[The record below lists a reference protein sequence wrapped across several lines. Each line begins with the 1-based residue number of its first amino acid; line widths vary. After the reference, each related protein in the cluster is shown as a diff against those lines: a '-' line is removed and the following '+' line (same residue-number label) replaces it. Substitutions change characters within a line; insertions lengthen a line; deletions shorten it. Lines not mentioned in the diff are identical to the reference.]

1 MLTPG
6 YRRNIGHNDMKLI
19 FPLIMYTS
27 SVLAV
32 CMMFQYLV
40 LREKHYLEDKFFM
53 VMCIGSAVW
62 SFGFAALFMQENA
75 EDAFLCR
82 AFGMVGTFVYMIS
95 TQIFISQMAEIPRR
109 WKYAVNGFSFA
120 AIPLYI
126 LMTRPG
132 LVVFSP
138 TPIGMS
144 YHFQPGLVYNL
155 YTAYSLIVALNILG
169 VVLYMLLTSKK
180 KRHVVF
186 ARRFLFLLVFV
197 FAGTV
202 LDTIFPMFGLP
213 AIPGSSVTQFWGLV
227 GAYYALRG
235 IRRSRINLNN
245 MSEFIYYSVS
255 SPVLVCDAGGRLQII
270 NDAGVAFFHLDRE
283 ALHNMRWVNQLFRVN
298 ADEIFSEHVLYQEL
312 DAVCKRNQKDCSLAV
327 NTIKDVYGDVIG
339 YIIMVTDQTE
349 RIQTMKELEEA
360 KHLADAANNA
370 KSTFLANMSH
380 EIRTPM
386 NAIVGFS
393 ELALQEELAPEVR
406 EYVLDIRGAS
416 HNLLAI
422 INDILDISK
431 IESGKMELVCSDYFT
446 KTLLND
452 VFLIIDGQAK
462 KKGLEFNMSVAED
475 MPKKLFGDKVRI
487 REVLINLLN
496 NSVKYTERGSISL
509 DARVESRMEDVVKL
523 KFSVRDTGIGIREE
537 DQRELFESFTQ
548 VDKVVNNGKEGTG
561 LGLAIVKGFV
571 ELMDGEVSVESEYGK
586 GSLFTVVI
594 QQNVLDD
601 GKIGGGYSDAR
612 QVEGDTGIGRIKL
625 KNVRALVV
633 DDNMMNLKMAK
644 RGLEHYGIDA
654 DIVGSGKLA
663 IDMCRENQ
671 YQLVLMD
678 QMMPGMDG
686 IETMREIRKLD
697 YYAPGGESKII
708 ILTANTMSGMRNQ
721 MIEEG
726 FDEFLGKPLNFKHLE
741 RLLRR
746 FVPDSIVR
754 EKKE

>member
-1 MLTPG
+1 MVTPG
-6 YRRNIGHNDMKLI
+6 SRRNMGHNDMKLI

-32 CMMFQYLV
+32 CMMLQYLV

-62 SFGFAALFMQENA
+62 SFGFAALFMQESA

-82 AFGMVGTFVYMIS
+82 AFGMAGTFVYMIS
-95 TQIFISQMAEIPRR
+95 TQIFISQMAEIPKK

-120 AIPLYI
+120 AIPLYV

-132 LVVFSP
+132 LVIFSP

-144 YHFQPGLVYNL
+144 YHFRQGVVYNL
-155 YTAYSLIVALNILG
+155 YTAYSLIVALNILV
-169 VVLYMLLTSKK
+169 VVLYMLRNSKK

-202 LDTIFPMFGLP
+202 LDTIFPMLGLP
-213 AIPGSSVTQFWGLV
+213 AIPGSSITQFWGLV
-227 GAYYALRG
+227 GGYCALRG

-255 SPVLVCDAGGRLQII
+255 APVLVCDAVGRLQII
-270 NDAGVAFFHLDRE
+270 NDAGVAFFRLDRE

-298 ADEIFSEHVLYQEL
+298 GDEIFLEDVLYQEL
-312 DAVCKRNQKDCSLAV
+312 DAVCKRNQKYCSLAV

-349 RIQTMKELEEA
+349 RIQSLNELEEA

-393 ELALQEELAPEVR
+393 ELALQEELTPEVR

-416 HNLLAI
+416 HSLLAI

-462 KKGLEFNMSVAED
+462 KKGLEFKMSVSED

-523 KFSVRDTGIGIREE
+523 KFSVQDTGIGIRQE
-537 DQRELFESFTQ
+537 DQKELFESFTQ

-601 GKIGGGYSDAR
+601 GKIGAGYSDAR
-612 QVEGDTGIGRIKL
+612 QVEGDTGIGKIKL

-654 DIVGSGKLA
+654 DIAGSGKLA
-663 IDMCRENQ
+663 IEMCRENQ

-686 IETMREIRKLD
+686 IEAMREIRKLD
-697 YYAPGGESKII
+697 YYAPGGVPKII

-754 EKKE
+754 EKKV